1 MRERSPVAIL
11 GAVGVVVLA
20 VILGVLFMQGG
31 QPETATTGIELEI
44 PDNPAALAATEAQE
58 ADSVAMLP
66 NATQEPS
73 AEEDVAVVAEPT
85 APQELL
91 IVDIIRQSL
100 SDPVLRQGAH
110 PDDVAALEAFY
121 TAHNGSALWL
131 TSAGVSPEGQA
142 VLGAM
147 SRAGEWGLDPGLFR
161 VPPAN
166 YQPTRT
172 DDQAATEIAISFAVL
187 KYARAAQGG
196 LTEPSAV
203 SKIYGQTPT
212 VRAPQTVLTEIS
224 TSSTPD
230 TYLSDLHPKQEQF
243 TRLRQALPKAQ
254 SEADKDRITANM
266 NRWRWMPA
274 TLGETY
280 VWLNIPEFMLHVV
293 KDGKTV
299 ESEKIVVGNANTPT
313 PVLSADIKE
322 IVFNPE
328 RVIPLSVIRRDVLPK
343 LREGGG
349 LFGGGATSIL
359 EQYQLT
365 VNNRGRVIDPS
376 KIDWDTVDLSK
387 LTFVQAPG
395 PTNILGKVQ
404 FLYPNERDVYLHD
417 TIIRSQLAR
426 AVRAEGQSEPR
437 VANPEK
443 LAATL
448 LAESN
453 GWSEAKANQFAAG
466 SKTSE
471 VTLDKPIPI
480 HMTYFTVVVDDQGD
494 VKTFGDIYNLDEASE
509 PDDAAAASPPVPGSA
524 PVPSR
529 KPLNGSL
536 AATTP

>member
-131 TSAGVSPEGQA
+131 TSAGISPEGQA

-266 NRWRWMPA
+266 NRWRWMPE

-453 GWSEAKANQFAAG
+453 GWSEAKANQLAAG

-494 VKTFGDIYNLDEASE
+494 VKTFGDIYKLDEASE